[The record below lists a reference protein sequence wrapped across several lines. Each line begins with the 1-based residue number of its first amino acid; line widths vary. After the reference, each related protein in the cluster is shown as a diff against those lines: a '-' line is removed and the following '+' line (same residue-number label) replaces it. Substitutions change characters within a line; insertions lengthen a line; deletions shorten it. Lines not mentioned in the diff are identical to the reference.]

1 METISCVK
9 VTCVFGKNI
18 EKGKVFWDQTT
29 TTYSYSLRFRFVF
42 NFHAFENILFV
53 TKQVMNP

>member
-1 METISCVK
+1 MK